1 MTKIYKVIQWATGS
15 MGKTCLRAIIDHPQL
30 ELVGVYVYNP
40 KKVGVDAGDI
50 AHRDATG
57 VLATNDI
64 EEILKLAADVVF
76 HTPQIRPPYTSH
88 NEDICRLLSSGKNL
102 ISINGHSY
110 PQYWGSDYCGKFEDA
125 CRTGNSTLM
134 GGGLNPG
141 FIADKIAAVACSVCL
156 ELKHIAITE
165 VVECNVMQNYDYVFN
180 SLGFGSAIDSI
191 DPNDPNWPAAALLNG
206 IYSEVVAGL
215 VQRTGKTLQAVTTDH
230 RVFPASKDISMA
242 AGLIK
247 KDTISHTNWRWH
259 GMVDDQPLV
268 TMSIHWIMEKSH
280 LAEQNPNFWSVK
292 VSGLPEVEVSIDL
305 KVPAG
310 HAYRTTAEQYGVAGS
325 LINAIPQLV
334 SSPTGLHQLQLPDST
349 FHQP

>member
-1 MTKIYKVIQWATGS
+1 MQKIYKVIQWATGS

-50 AHRDATG
+50 AHRDPTG
-57 VLATNDI
+57 VLASNDI
-64 EEILKLAADVVF
+64 EEILNLKAHVVF
-76 HTPQIRPPYTSH
+76 HAPQIRPPYTSH
-88 NEDICRLLSSGKNL
+88 NGDICRLLSSGKNL

-110 PQYWGSDYCGKFEDA
+110 PQYWGRDYYAQFEDA
-125 CRTGNSTLM
+125 CRVGNSSLM

-180 SLGFGSAIDSI
+180 SLGFGSAVDSI
-191 DPNDPNWPAAALLNG
+191 DPNDPTWGPAELLNG
-206 IYSEVVAGL
+206 MYSEVVANL
-215 VQRTGKTLQAVTTDH
+215 VRRTGNVLQEVVSDH
-230 RVFPASKDISMA
+230 RVYPATQDISMA

-247 KDTISHTNWRWH
+247 KGTISHTNWQWH
-259 GMVDDQPLV
+259 GMVDGQPLV
-268 TMSIHWIMEKSH
+268 TMSIHWVMENSH
-280 LAEQNPNFWSVK
+280 LGDQHPSFWSVK

-305 KVPAG
+305 SVPAD

-325 LINAIPQLV
+325 LINAIPKLV
-334 SSPTGLHQLQLPDST
+334 GAPHGLYQLPLPDAVLG
-349 FHQP
+349 